1 MLNSRDNHYT
11 TEPATNDN
19 PTLVVLSPIS
29 HTSDPQT
36 NTASPVALRRQFN
49 IPEKQY
55 FQMCL
60 LALCVDEDWPAIE
73 DLVTTKGFMGI
84 GKKKKSP
91 IGFERIVKT
100 IARKSLKPPIQ
111 VSGSTCCVKDTGDVI
126 VLCHIS
132 HYYPVRVC
140 MHEAS

>member
-1 MLNSRDNHYT
+1 MHHH
-11 TEPATNDN
+11 PW
-19 PTLVVLSPIS
+19 
-29 HTSDPQT
+29 PQT

-55 FQMCL
+55 FQMYL
-60 LALCVDEDWPAIE
+60 LALCVDEDWRSIE
-73 DLVTTKGFMGI
+73 NLVTTKGFMGM

-111 VSGSTCCVKDTGDVI
+111 VSAWLRMIIVKGGLLGKCHCFGVI
-126 VLCHIS
+126 FT
-132 HYYPVRVC
+132 
-140 MHEAS
+140 